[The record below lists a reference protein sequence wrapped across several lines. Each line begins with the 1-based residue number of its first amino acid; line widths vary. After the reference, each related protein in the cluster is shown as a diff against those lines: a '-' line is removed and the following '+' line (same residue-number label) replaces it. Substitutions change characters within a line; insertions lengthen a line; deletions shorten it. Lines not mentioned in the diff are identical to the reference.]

1 MSNRSRFRRVLPL
14 AIVVMSF
21 ILAACKGGTSGY

>member
-1 MSNRSRFRRVLPL
+1 MTIRARFMPVVRL
-14 AIVVMSF
+14 AIVVIPF